1 MKFKK
6 NASNKKVKNYN
17 IEVEENIEF
26 IKQNEESK
34 NKNNRK
40 NQLEVQGLEFKSD
53 EPITNS
59 IMFNGRLFVID
70 RYQSKVNSD
79 IINYRC
85 KNYRKYENQ
94 KNGNFCNAL
103 VKRK

>member
-6 NASNKKVKNYN
+6 NNSNKKAKNYN

-26 IKQNEESK
+26 LKQNEESK

-70 RYQSKVNSD
+70 RYQFKVNFD
-79 IINYRC
+79 IINYIY
-85 KNYRKYENQ
+85 KKY
-94 KNGNFCNAL
+94 K
-103 VKRK
+103 K

>member
-1 MKFKK
+1 MK
-6 NASNKKVKNYN
+6 
-17 IEVEENIEF
+17 IEL

-40 NQLEVQGLEFKSD
+40 NQLEVQDFEFKSD

-70 RYQSKVNSD
+70 RYQSKANSD

-85 KNYRKYENQ
+85 KTIENMEI
-94 KNGNFCNAL
+94 
-103 VKRK
+103 KRIEIFVMYL

>member
-6 NASNKKVKNYN
+6 KASNKKVKNYN
-17 IEVEENIEF
+17 IDVEENIDF

-34 NKNNRK
+34 NKNSRK

-59 IMFNGRLFVID
+59 IMFNSRLFVID
-70 RYQSKVNSD
+70 RYQSKVNYD
-79 IINYRC
+79 IIYYRC

-94 KNGNFCNAL
+94 KN
-103 VKRK
+103 

>member
-1 MKFKK
+1 MKIITVKFIK
-6 NASNKKVKNYN
+6 NALNKKVKNYN
-17 IEVEENIEF
+17 IKLEENIEF
-26 IKQNEESK
+26 IKQNEELK
-34 NKNNRK
+34 NKNSRK
-40 NQLEVQGLEFKSD
+40 NQLEVQDLEFKSI

-85 KNYRKYENQ
+85 KNHRKI
-94 KNGNFCNAL
+94 
-103 VKRK
+103 